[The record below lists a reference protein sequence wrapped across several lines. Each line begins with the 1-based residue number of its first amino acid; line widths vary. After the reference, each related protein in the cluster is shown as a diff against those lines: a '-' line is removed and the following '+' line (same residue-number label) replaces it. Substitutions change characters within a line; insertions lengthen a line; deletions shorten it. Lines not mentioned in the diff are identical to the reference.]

1 MNGSAIFA
9 ATPENFQSEVIERS
23 RAAPVLLLFWTEQ
36 APPSVDAKRQLEA
49 LVGRYG
55 GKALLGLVDV
65 AQDPTL
71 AQHLGVRG
79 LPSLRVI
86 KDGQI
91 AGQLEGP
98 QPEQALQALL
108 DQLTLSPGDR
118 IKAQVAQLLEQGDFS
133 AALRALRQAIG
144 EEPSNPAF
152 RVELADLLARQ
163 GDLKGA
169 RAALADVPADA
180 EDRERPQTRLEL
192 AEEAADL
199 PRPSALAERLQA
211 NPDDLEARYQ
221 LAVLEAAQGNLEAA
235 LEQAMRILQ
244 ADRSFRDDLGRK
256 TMIRIFAVL
265 GKGSALASRYRRQMF
280 NFMH

>member
-98 QPEQALQALL
+98 QPEQALRALL

-169 RAALADVPADA
+169 RAALADVPVDA

-235 LEQAMRILQ
+235 LEQAMHILR

>member
-98 QPEQALQALL
+98 QPEQALRALL

-169 RAALADVPADA
+169 RAALADVPVDA

-192 AEEAADL
+192 AEEAAGL

-235 LEQAMRILQ
+235 LEQAMHILR

-256 TMIRIFAVL
+256 TMIRVFAVL